1 MPPDMNLTPPENKER
16 NKKKYDVTT
25 SKENNVN
32 TLSIE
37 DILTGEIK
45 ITKKNNSKKIRN
57 IKKTLVN
64 KVLKTKAS
72 KIIE

>member
-1 MPPDMNLTPPENKER
+1 MPPDMNLTPPENKKE

-25 SKENNVN
+25 SKANSLN
-32 TLSIE
+32 TISVE

-45 ITKKNNSKKIRN
+45 KTKKNNSKKNRN
-57 IKKTLVN
+57 VRKTLIN

-72 KIIE
+72 KVIE